1 MLTKITA
8 ITGIVTLIVQGAVL
22 FGWDITADQQAWI
35 TSLVVAIGGA
45 VHLWFNPDIPVGN
58 TGGK

>member
-1 MLTKITA
+1 MLTKIA
-8 ITGIVTLIVQGAVL
+8 ALTGIITLIVQGAVL

-45 VHLWFNPDIPVGN
+45 VHLWINPAVPFGN
-58 TGGK
+58 TGS

>member
-8 ITGIVTLIVQGAVL
+8 VTGIITLVVQGAVL

-35 TSLVVAIGGA
+35 TSLVVAVGGA
-45 VHLWFNPDIPVGN
+45 VHLWMNPDVPFGV
-58 TGGK
+58 KE

>member
-1 MLTKITA
+1 MLTKIA
-8 ITGIVTLIVQGAVL
+8 ALTGIITLIVQGAVL

-45 VHLWFNPDIPVGN
+45 VHLWTNPAVPFGN
-58 TGGK
+58 TNP